1 MKRIPSFIL
10 LFSFVVCKGVF
21 AQDLD
26 IPLFAGE
33 DAPTL
38 TVEGNTQKPNIGA
51 EARQVDSLKIAPAV
65 EVPVGMSVSQNE
77 VSAPFDQPMKRQGL
91 RPLPKKENKTIELPL
106 SSATE
111 RKIDIVPIQEEGEK
125 TKEADISN
133 EKTENVSQKTE
144 SASKKNEEE
153 KEQTQSASKTSSSP
167 VIIPQQQNSMAQM
180 MPTVLSSA
188 PDVSKFNIAGVKL
201 YMEPQEVI
209 DTAQENGFVLA
220 NMSYAIP
227 AFMTANFENECRAE
241 GLYQT
246 RLIHECVRDRAKQ
259 EEVYYVSELTFEN
272 KDSKE
277 ELTVLFGSPLTGNKA
292 FKVDYTGFGD
302 NSLGTS
308 YKDIIKKTNRRDIFW
323 KLVFEKYGKP
333 NYDKMIL
340 WGDPRKAYLRAF
352 MERNELNA
360 RLVLEDKEAPL
371 EDLNQAADVEE
382 KREKMHNFSFIAD

>member
-1 MKRIPSFIL
+1 MKQIPFFIL
-10 LFSFVVCKGVF
+10 LFFFVSCGGVS
-21 AQDLD
+21 AQEFD

-33 DAPTL
+33 DAPAL
-38 TVEGNTQKPNIGA
+38 TEEKNTQKPNIGT

-65 EVPVGMSVSQNE
+65 EVPVGMSNSNSE
-77 VSAPFDQPMKRQGL
+77 VSTPFTQPMKRQGL
-91 RPLPKKENKTIELPL
+91 RPLPKKEDKTIKLPL
-106 SSATE
+106 SSASE
-111 RKIDIVPIQEEGEK
+111 REIDIVPIQEEAKSE
-125 TKEADISN
+125 EAEVSS
-133 EKTENVSQKTE
+133 ENS
-144 SASKKNEEE
+144 SKKDEVSTKQKGEIKKQN
-153 KEQTQSASKTSSSP
+153 QSLSKASSSSP
-167 VIIPQQQNSMAQM
+167 IIVPQQQSSMAQM
-180 MPTVLSSA
+180 MPTVLSSG
-188 PDVSKFNIAGVKL
+188 PDISKFNIAGVKL
-201 YMEPQEVI
+201 YMEPQDVI

-227 AFMTANFENECRAE
+227 AFMTANFENECRAD

-308 YKDIIKKTNRRDIFW
+308 YKDIIKKANRRDIFW

-352 MERNELNA
+352 MDRNELNA

-371 EDLNQAADVEE
+371 EDLNQAADIEE
-382 KREKMHNFSFIAD
+382 KREKTHNFSFIAD